1 MPTPPLDPKIQKEI
15 YRLRQVEHYSIP
27 EIKEA
32 LGVGDKLIRKHGGP
46 PIPLSERKR
55 KSALQQKQI
64 ENIRKNDEAIS
75 ARTGKKIE
83 DITEKDRREF
93 IQHNSNKKA
102 NPHNT
107 QLKYL
112 RKFISRAYPEESDEI
127 LKNSKGGNKKLSD
140 VLSHPIVRENF
151 GSLIDSAISDGMD
164 IVSGATKQSEKSTKL
179 LSQLRKDMDSS
190 MSILVDSG
198 DRQRA
203 FRDSISNHKARE
215 YAYSEGNKEPSPE
228 NRARGRNWFD
238 SLTPAEQVEAEG
250 PMQLK
255 QMLNTTLRT
264 PEGQI
269 DKNSQRV
276 YHHKY
281 ELGQGYPHT
290 FNQNDFEI
298 ISGEAHKKIH
308 ADPSYTGRPPLGP
321 KDPGIVRRSIM
332 NLSPLINNPVTKTL
346 AKALPVAGY
355 GMAAKAADDYYAND
369 QPVLGTLSAL
379 QAVPVVGDVFGLPLA
394 AAELG
399 GLGINA
405 AIDEYNRRDR
415 KERAEKINLFNSV
428 YSP

>member
-1 MPTPPLDPKIQKEI
+1 MPLPPIDPKIQKEI

-27 EIKEA
+27 EIKKA
-32 LGVGDKLIRKHGGP
+32 LGVSHMAVTKYGGP
-46 PIPLSERKR
+46 PVPQSEKKR
-55 KSALQQKQI
+55 KSALHQKQI
-64 ENIRKNDEAIS
+64 ENTRKNDSEIAEKYGI
-75 ARTGKKIE
+75 RKE
-83 DITEKDRREF
+83 DITEKDRRKF
-93 IQHNSNKKA
+93 SNAKSNKKT
-102 NPHNT
+102 NPYNK
-107 QLKYL
+107 QLNQL

-127 LKNSKGGNKKLSD
+127 LKNSKGVNKKLSD

-164 IVSGATKQSEKSTKL
+164 IVSSASKQSEKSTKL
-179 LSQLRKDMDSS
+179 LSQLRKSMDSS

-203 FRDSISNHKARE
+203 FRNSISNHKARE
-215 YAYSEGNKEPSPE
+215 FAYSQGNKKTSLED
-228 NRARGRNWFD
+228 RVRGRNWFD
-238 SLTPAEQVEAEG
+238 SLTPAEKVEAEG

-415 KERAEKINLFNSV
+415 KERAAKINLFNSV